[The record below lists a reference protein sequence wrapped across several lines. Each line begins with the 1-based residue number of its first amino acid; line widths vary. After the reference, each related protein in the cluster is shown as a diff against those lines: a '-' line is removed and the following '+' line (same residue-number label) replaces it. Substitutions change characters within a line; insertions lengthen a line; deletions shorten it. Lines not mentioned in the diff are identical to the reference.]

1 MHLVTTEN
9 HNIREVSSELEA
21 RLRGFNEASAGP
33 LRSRPVALT
42 VRDDSGRLI
51 GGLTAEIFWNTLY
64 IDILWVDAEYR
75 GQGYGTLLLQ
85 EAESKALADSCEV
98 VYLSTFDFQAP
109 GFYARHGYRAFGE
122 LQDVPRGS
130 RRRWFCKRVGG
141 DAEGQSLKPKA

>member
-1 MHLVTTEN
+1 MHLVATEN
-9 HNIREVSSELEA
+9 HNISEVSSELEA
-21 RLRGFNEASAGP
+21 RLRDFNEASAGP
-33 LRSRPVALT
+33 LRSKPVALT

-64 IDILWVDAEYR
+64 IDVLWVDAEYR

-85 EAESKALADSCEV
+85 EAEREALADSCEV

-109 GFYARHGYRAFGE
+109 GFYARHGYRACGE

-130 RRRWFCKRVGG
+130 RRQWFCKRVHV
-141 DAEGQSLKPKA
+141 DAAE